1 MRSSRRRGDDR
12 LARRRT
18 SAMIALPAVDLRD
31 GACVQL
37 VGGDYAAERVRLA
50 DPVAVAAD
58 WAAAGFAELHVVDLD
73 RATGR
78 GDNDAL
84 VRAILGLGAARVQ
97 VGGGFSTDQRI
108 EAALEAGAAAVVV
121 GTRAIEDDAWL
132 AAAAGRWPD
141 RLVVAADVQH
151 REVVTRGWT
160 RRTGV
165 SIDSLLPVLGEL
177 PLAGILITAVHRE
190 GQLTGPDVE
199 LVASA
204 SAASPVRVQASGGIR
219 SVEDLRALDE
229 AGAAKA
235 VIGMALYTGRLDRRA
250 AAEEFGR

>member
-1 MRSSRRRGDDR
+1 
-12 LARRRT
+12 
-18 SAMIALPAVDLRD
+18 MIALPAVDLRE

-37 VGGDYAAERVRLA
+37 VGGDYAVERVRLP
-50 DPVAVAAD
+50 DPAAVAAD

-84 VRAILGLGAARVQ
+84 VRAILGLGTARVQ
-97 VGGGFSTDQRI
+97 VGGGFSTDERI
-108 EAALEAGAAAVVV
+108 EAVLEAGAAAVVV
-121 GTRAIEDDAWL
+121 GTRAIEDSGWL
-132 AAAAGRWPD
+132 AAAAARWPD

-165 SIDSLLPVLGEL
+165 SIDALLPTLAAL
-177 PLAGILITAVHRE
+177 PLAGVLITAVHRE
-190 GQLTGPDVE
+190 GQLGGPDVE

-204 SAASPVRVQASGGIR
+204 ATASRLPVQASGGIR